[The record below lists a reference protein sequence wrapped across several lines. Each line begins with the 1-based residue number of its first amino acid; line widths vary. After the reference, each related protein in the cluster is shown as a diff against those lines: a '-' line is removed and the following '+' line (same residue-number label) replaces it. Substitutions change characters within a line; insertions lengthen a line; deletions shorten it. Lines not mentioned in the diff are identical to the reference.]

1 MNRFDVSVYAIRR
14 RRGRRRPFEVRWRA
28 AGRARS
34 KSFITRALAD
44 SYRAELVR
52 AARKGLEF
60 DPQTG
65 EPVLW
70 AAPEPVT
77 VTWYQHAA
85 AYAAMKWPALAAH
98 SRASVAEA
106 LATVTPALTRATRA
120 RPPAAQLR
128 TALYQHAFNP
138 ARAATSDETTACVLT
153 WAEQA
158 SLPLVRLADPI
169 VLRAA
174 LDALT
179 LRLDGS
185 RAAANTITR
194 KRAVFHGALGYA
206 VEAGL
211 LDSNP
216 ADQVSW
222 QVPKAA
228 TAVDPKTVASH
239 AQAEALLA
247 AVARIR
253 PALAAFF
260 GCLYYGAL
268 RPEEAIALR
277 LADCHLPARS
287 WGMLTLTRAAPR
299 TAKAWT
305 GNGTSHEQR
314 GLKHRPEGSARIVP
328 IPPVLVAM
336 LRHHYRCYGTTPDG
350 CLFRGARGGPLSES
364 SYGRTWH
371 TARTLALGPAAAATT
386 LARRP
391 YDLRHAA
398 LSLWLNAGTA
408 PAQIAQRA
416 GHSITMLLAVYT
428 HCIDGQG
435 DITNRQIERALYPP
449 NQAHRRTASGYAN
462 RRYRPDPVRH
472 MSVPGPRSRARA
484 AACQPLRTRTHASP
498 LRSPLTVSAA
508 QSALD
513 GQQRASRAVP
523 WTDRIWPT
531 YGPQQPASG
540 LRNRSFCALEPLTQV
555 RVNGSELGF
564 CVAGVGFEPT

>member
-1 MNRFDVSVYAIRR
+1 MNRFDVIVYTIRR
-14 RRGRRRPFEVRWRA
+14 RRGRHRPFEVRWKA
-28 AGRARS
+28 AGRTRS

-70 AAPEPVT
+70 GEPEPVT

-98 SRASVAEA
+98 SRASVAET
-106 LATVTPALTRATRA
+106 LATITPVLTRAAPA

-128 TALYQHAFNP
+128 TALYQYAFNP
-138 ARAATSDETTACVLT
+138 ARIATADPATIRALA
-153 WAEQA
+153 WAQQA
-158 SLPLVRLADPI
+158 SLPVARLTDPM

-211 LDSNP
+211 LSSNP
-216 ADQVSW
+216 ADSISW

-228 TAVDPKTVASH
+228 TTVDPRAVASP
-239 AQAEALLA
+239 AQAESLLA
-247 AVARIR
+247 AVAQIR

-277 LADCHLPARS
+277 RADCDLPRHG
-287 WGMLTLTRAAPR
+287 WGMLTLTQAAPG
-299 TAKAWT
+299 TAAAWT

-314 GLKHRPEGSARIVP
+314 GLKHRPEGSVRTVP
-328 IPPVLVAM
+328 MPPVLVTM
-336 LRHHYRCYGTTPDG
+336 LRHHCRCYGTAPDG
-350 CLFRGARGGPLSES
+350 RLFRGTRGGPLSES

-371 TARTLALGPAAAATT
+371 TARIQALGPAAAATAV
-386 LARRP
+386 ARRP
-391 YDLRHAA
+391 CDLRHAA
-398 LSLWLNAGTA
+398 LSLWLNAGAA

-428 HCIDGQG
+428 HCIDGQD
-435 DITNRQIERALYPP
+435 DITNRQIERALHAG
-449 NQAHRRTASGYAN
+449 NQAHCPKASGSAD

-472 MSVPGPRSRARA
+472 MSVHGPHSRARTPAWQPRATA
-484 AACQPLRTRTHASP
+484 ARTARFDH
-498 LRSPLTVSAA
+498 R
-508 QSALD
+508 
-513 GQQRASRAVP
+513 
-523 WTDRIWPT
+523 
-531 YGPQQPASG
+531 
-540 LRNRSFCALEPLTQV
+540 
-555 RVNGSELGF
+555 
-564 CVAGVGFEPT
+564 

>member
-1 MNRFDVSVYAIRR
+1 MNRFDVSVNAIRR
-14 RRGRRRPFEVRWRA
+14 RGGRRRPFEVRWRA
-28 AGRARS
+28 AGRTRS

-65 EPVLW
+65 EPMLW
-70 AAPEPVT
+70 AEPEP

-85 AYAAMKWPALAAH
+85 AYAAMKWPTLAAH

-106 LATVTPALTRATRA
+106 LATVTPALTRAASA
-120 RPPAAQLR
+120 RPPSAQLR
-128 TALYQHAFNP
+128 TALYKHAFNP
-138 ARAATSDETTACVLT
+138 ARTAAADPVTTRVLA
-153 WAEQA
+153 WAQHA
-158 SLPLVRLADPI
+158 SLPVARLADPL

-216 ADQVSW
+216 ADSIRW

-228 TAVDPKTVASH
+228 TAVDPKVVASP

-277 LADCHLPARS
+277 LADCHLPARG
-287 WGMLTLTRAAPR
+287 WGMLTLTRTAPR
-299 TAKAWT
+299 TAAAWT

-314 GLKHRPEGSARIVP
+314 GLKHRPEGSVRTVP
-328 IPPVLVAM
+328 IPPVLVSM
-336 LRHHYRCYGTTPDG
+336 LRHHHRCYGTTPDG
-350 CLFRGARGGPLSES
+350 RLFRGTRGGPLSES

-371 TARTLALGPAAAATT
+371 AARTLALGPAATATA

-398 LSLWLNAGTA
+398 LSLWLNAGAA

-428 HCIDGQG
+428 HCIDGQA
-435 DITNRQIERALYPP
+435 DITNRQIEHALHTGS
-449 NQAHRRTASGYAN
+449 QAHCVTASGSAN
-462 RRYRPDPVRH
+462 RRYHPDPVRH
-472 MSVPGPRSRARA
+472 MSVHGPHSRARTADCQPRA
-484 AACQPLRTRTHASP
+484 AAARTPRYDHRLPFPQLRAHPGASSGHHERAAGP
-498 LRSPLTVSAA
+498 AGSGPRMAHNASKRSA
-508 QSALD
+508 
-513 GQQRASRAVP
+513 
-523 WTDRIWPT
+523 
-531 YGPQQPASG
+531 
-540 LRNRSFCALEPLTQV
+540 EPLVFSV
-555 RVNGSELGF
+555 RAADTTRRQRL
-564 CVAGVGFEPT
+564 

>member
-1 MNRFDVSVYAIRR
+1 MNRFDVIVYTIRR

-28 AGRARS
+28 VGRARS

-70 AAPEPVT
+70 AEPEPVT

-85 AYAAMKWPALAAH
+85 AYAAMKWPTLAAH

-106 LATVTPALTRATRA
+106 LATVTPALTRAA
-120 RPPAAQLR
+120 LGRPPAAELR
-128 TALYQHAFNP
+128 TVLYQHAFNP
-138 ARAATSDETTACVLT
+138 ARTATADPATTRVLA
-153 WAEQA
+153 WAQQA
-158 SLPLVRLADPI
+158 SLPIARLSDLL

-216 ADQVSW
+216 TDSITW
-222 QVPKAA
+222 QAPKAA
-228 TAVDPKTVASH
+228 TTVDPKVVASP
-239 AQAEALLA
+239 AQAKALLA

-253 PALAAFF
+253 PDLTAFF

-277 LADCHLPARS
+277 RANCRLPGYG
-287 WGMLTLTRAAPR
+287 WGMLTLTQAAPR
-299 TAKAWT
+299 TAAAWT

-314 GLKHRPEGSARIVP
+314 GLKHRPEGSVRTVP
-328 IPPVLVAM
+328 IPPALVTM
-336 LRHHYRCYGTTPDG
+336 LRHHDRCYGTAPDG
-350 CLFRGARGGPLSES
+350 RLFRGTHGGALSES

-371 TARTLALGPAAAATT
+371 AARAQALGPAAAGTT

-398 LSLWLNAGTA
+398 LSLWLNAGAA

-416 GHSITMLLAVYT
+416 GHSTTVLLAVYC
-428 HCIDGQG
+428 HCIDGQD
-435 DITNRQIERALYPP
+435 DITSRQIEHALHAGT
-449 NQAHRRTASGYAN
+449 QSHCVRASGSAN

-472 MSVPGPRSRARA
+472 MSVHGPHSRVRA
-484 AACQPLRTRTHASP
+484 VACQPRANAARTP
-498 LRSPLTVSAA
+498 
-508 QSALD
+508 
-513 GQQRASRAVP
+513 
-523 WTDRIWPT
+523 
-531 YGPQQPASG
+531 
-540 LRNRSFCALEPLTQV
+540 SFDH
-555 RVNGSELGF
+555 R
-564 CVAGVGFEPT
+564 